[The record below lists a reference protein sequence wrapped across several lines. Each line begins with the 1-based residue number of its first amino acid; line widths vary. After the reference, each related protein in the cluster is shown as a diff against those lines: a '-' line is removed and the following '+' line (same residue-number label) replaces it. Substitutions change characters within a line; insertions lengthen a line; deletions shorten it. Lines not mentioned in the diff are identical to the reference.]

1 VPARPN
7 ILGPSPDVRET
18 RVRQHL
24 DDPIRQ
30 YLDAVGGTALL
41 SAEEEVDLARRI
53 EAGVYA
59 AELLRQSDAGE
70 STLSADRRAELE
82 LVAAD
87 GREAKDHMVRANLR
101 LVVSVARRYAREV
114 PLLEVVQEGNLGLI
128 RAVEKF
134 DYAKGFKFSTYA
146 TWWIRQAI
154 QRALPELM
162 RVVRLPVHV
171 SEELSR
177 MRRAE
182 RRLAQQLDRD
192 PTAEEV
198 AAALD
203 SRVERIEELRDID
216 RRPVSLDAP
225 VGETEDSATVG
236 DLLDLPGTAEVGE
249 GLEREDLVRQVHALL
264 AELPER
270 EAYILTLRFGLDGQE
285 PQTAAQVAKA
295 VGLSR
300 ERVRQLEAKSLRAL
314 VEPRRRQDL
323 DLAA

>member
-1 VPARPN
+1 MPARPN
-7 ILGPSPDVRET
+7 TLSPSRDTRET
-18 RVRQHL
+18 KVRQHL

-30 YLDAVGGTALL
+30 YLDAVGGTPLL

-70 STLSADRRAELE
+70 STLSDERRAELE
-82 LVAAD
+82 RVAAD

-182 RRLAQQLDRD
+182 RRLAQELDRD

-198 AAALD
+198 AAAVD
-203 SRVERIEELRDID
+203 SRVERIEELRDIETFLSNM
-216 RRPVSLDAP
+216 RAPHPVRTLDIHHYGFSDFVIFNPQAQRADP
-225 VGETEDSATVG
+225 
-236 DLLDLPGTAEVGE
+236 
-249 GLEREDLVRQVHALL
+249 
-264 AELPER
+264 
-270 EAYILTLRFGLDGQE
+270 TLG
-285 PQTAAQVAKA
+285 AA
-295 VGLSR
+295 
-300 ERVRQLEAKSLRAL
+300 LEAMFFTGTLDSLRAGQRAL
-314 VEPRRRQDL
+314 TQQRRF
-323 DLAA
+323 LAHFFDRYLETKHGGGDGAARSHQRR